1 MPKNEGKIDHGWG
14 FELAWANKD
23 QYCGKILIFNNPGA
37 KTSMHFHK
45 KREKSWFVNAGIFQ
59 LRFIDT
65 ATAELKQL
73 TLKEGDTH
81 TMPPLTPH
89 QLIAM
94 SPEAMII
101 EVSTPE
107 DENDNYKVGPGD
119 SQTKKVNENGK
130 NDIPS

>member
-1 MPKNEGKIDHGWG
+1 MNRVEGKKDHGWG
-14 FELAWANKD
+14 FEIAWANKD
-23 QYCGKILIFNNPGA
+23 QYCGKILIFNNPGS

-45 KREKSWFVNAGIFQ
+45 EREKSWFVNAGVFQ
-59 LRFIDT
+59 LRYIDIKT
-65 ATAELKQL
+65 SELKQQ
-73 TLKEGDTH
+73 TLKEGDTY

-107 DENDNYKVGPGD
+107 VENDNYKIGPGD
-119 SQTKKVNENGK
+119 SDGK
-130 NDIPS
+130 NIPS

>member
-1 MPKNEGKIDHGWG
+1 MNRVEGKKDHGWG
-14 FELAWANKD
+14 FEIAWANKD
-23 QYCGKILIFNNPGA
+23 QYCGKILIFNNPGS

-45 KREKSWFVNAGIFQ
+45 EREKSWFVNAGVFQ
-59 LRFIDT
+59 LRYIDIK
-65 ATAELKQL
+65 TAELKQQ
-73 TLKEGDTH
+73 TLKEGDTY

-107 DENDNYKVGPGD
+107 VENDNYKIGPGD
-119 SQTKKVNENGK
+119 SDGK
-130 NDIPS
+130 NIPS

>member
-1 MPKNEGKIDHGWG
+1 MSKVEGKIDHGWG
-14 FELAWANKD
+14 IELAWANKD
-23 QYCGKILIFNNPGA
+23 QYCGKLLIFNNPGS

-45 KREKSWFVNAGIFQ
+45 EREKSWFVNAGVFQ
-59 LRFIDT
+59 LRYIDT
-65 ATAELKQL
+65 STCELKQV

-81 TMPPLTPH
+81 TVMPLVPH

-107 DENDNYKVGPGD
+107 KENDNYKVSPGD
-119 SQTKKVNENGK
+119 SQAKAVTQHE
-130 NDIPS
+130 

>member
-1 MPKNEGKIDHGWG
+1 MNRIEGKKDHGWG
-14 FELAWANKD
+14 FEIAWANKD
-23 QYCGKILIFNNPGA
+23 KYCGKLLIFNAPGA

-45 KREKSWFVNAGIFQ
+45 EREKSWFINAGVFQ
-59 LRFIDT
+59 LRYIDIK
-65 ATAELKQL
+65 TAELKQL

-81 TMPPLTPH
+81 TMHPLTPH

-107 DENDNYKVGPGD
+107 VENDNYKIGPGD
-119 SQTKKVNENGK
+119 SDGK
-130 NDIPS
+130 NIPS